1 MKRQVIDMDLINK
14 AKNGYQGA
22 YTALFNYYYT
32 YLFNYINCI
41 VHNDADAEDLVM
53 VTFEKAFIHLNKY
66 APLFNFKTWLSKIA
80 RNSTIDFIRF
90 KKYNPCNNCIDIEY
104 LSQFKSNIEN
114 PEKEII
120 IKEETDRYKLII
132 KSMNPAFREI
142 YIRRTLGFRCREIA
156 IDMDT
161 SINTVVGRL
170 RYIKL
175 KFAV

>member
-80 RNSTIDFIRF
+80 RNSAIDFIRF
-90 KKYNPCNNCIDIEY
+90 KKYNPCNDYIDIEY
-104 LSQFKSNIEN
+104 LFQFKSNIEN
-114 PEKEII
+114 PEKEMITKENMDRFRVI
-120 IKEETDRYKLII
+120 IKN
-132 KSMNPAFREI
+132 MNPAFKEVL
-142 YIRRTLGFRCREIA
+142 IRRHLGYKCKDIA

-161 SINTVVGRL
+161 SINTVLGRL